1 MAEKTIHNIVFDY
14 GNVVI
19 NLDVDA
25 TYQAFESI
33 GASRFSDD
41 WDEIMESKLFQ
52 KYERGDISTPD
63 FRSILRRAFDCDIS
77 DDKIDWAWNQILKD
91 MPNTRIQLLKDI
103 RAHYRTF
110 LLSNSNDVHY
120 HYYLNDLQ
128 QQHQIKSFD
137 VLFEKAYF
145 SFQLNMIKPEPEF
158 YEKVLF
164 NHNLNANETLFIDDL
179 KQNIDA
185 ASTLGIHTIWMKKGM
200 DICDLFNENCQLN
213 EFAFAKMD
221 LV

>member
-19 NLDVDA
+19 NLDIDA
-25 TYQAFESI
+25 TYLAFESI
-33 GASRFSDD
+33 GARRFSES
-41 WDEIMESKLFQ
+41 WNEIMKSRLFQ

-63 FRSILRRAFDCDIS
+63 FRNVLRKAFDSDIS

-91 MPNTRIQLLKDI
+91 MPKSRIQLLMDI
-103 RAHYRTF
+103 KTNYRTF

-120 HYYLNDLQ
+120 QYYLRDLQ
-128 QQHQIKSFD
+128 QQHQLENFD

-145 SFQLNMIKPEPEF
+145 SYQQNLIKPEPEF
-158 YEKVLF
+158 YQKVLN
-164 NHNLNANETLFIDDL
+164 NHCLKANETLFIDDL

-185 ASTLGIHTIWMKKGM
+185 ASALGIHTFWLKEGM
-200 DICDLFNENCQLN
+200 DVCDLFTEKHQLN
-213 EFAFAKMD
+213 AFAFAKMD
-221 LV
+221 L

>member
-19 NLDVDA
+19 NLDIDA

-33 GASRFSDD
+33 GASRFSES
-41 WDEIMESKLFQ
+41 WNEIMKSRLFQ

-63 FRSILRRAFDCDIS
+63 FRNILRTAFDTDIS
-77 DDKIDWAWNQILKD
+77 DDKIDWAWNQILRD
-91 MPNTRIQLLKDI
+91 MPNSRIQLLKDI
-103 RAHYRTF
+103 RTHYRTF

-120 HYYLNDLQ
+120 QYYLTDLQ
-128 QQHQIKSFD
+128 QQHQLESFD

-145 SFQLNMIKPEPEF
+145 SYKLNMIKPEPEF
-158 YEKVLF
+158 YQKVLS
-164 NHNLNANETLFIDDL
+164 NHHLNAYETLFVDDL

-185 ASTLGIHTIWMKKGM
+185 ASALGMHTIWLKEEM
-200 DICDLFNENCQLN
+200 DICDLFNENHQLN
-213 EFAFAKMD
+213 AFAFTKMD
-221 LV
+221 L